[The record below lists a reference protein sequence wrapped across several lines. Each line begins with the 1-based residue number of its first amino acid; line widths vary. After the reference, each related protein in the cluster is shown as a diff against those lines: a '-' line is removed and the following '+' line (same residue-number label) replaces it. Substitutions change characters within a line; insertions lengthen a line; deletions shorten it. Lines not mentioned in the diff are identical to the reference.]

1 MKLAVPASSLILLI
15 GVSGSGKSTFA
26 ATHFG
31 PYETLSSDA
40 FRGLVA
46 NDENDQAATSDAFD
60 ALRYV
65 ASKRLEQN
73 RLTVI
78 DATNV
83 QPGARKTFVDLARSH
98 DMLPVAIV
106 LDVPLQLAITRNAG
120 RPARD
125 FGAGVVK
132 RQHDQL
138 RRSLR
143 GLARE
148 GFRRIHVLGSEQAI
162 AEAEIVREPLLTDR
176 RDEHGPFDAIGDVH
190 GCRSELE
197 ALLVRLGY
205 MIETDAAGRP
215 VDASHPEGRR
225 AIFLGDLVD
234 RGPDSPGVLRLVM
247 GMVRNGHA
255 LAVPGNHEEKLIRV
269 LSGKNANQSHGLAE
283 TLAQLAEE
291 TEEFRGEVLR
301 FCRDLVSHLVLDD
314 GKLVVAHAGL
324 IERYHGRA
332 SGRVRAFALYGDT
345 TGESDEYGLPV
356 RLPWADD
363 YRGGAVV
370 LYGHTPVPEV
380 AWINNT
386 ACLDTGAVFGGALS
400 AMRYPEREVVAVPA
414 ERVWYEPVRP
424 LAPATP
430 GTQEREPGVLKIDDV
445 IGKHIIETAT
455 HGRIGVREEHAA
467 GALEVMA
474 RWAIDPRYLLYLPP
488 TMSPPATSRRPGML
502 EHPDEAFSAYRA
514 EGVTDLVV
522 QEKHMG
528 SRAVV
533 LLARDPSRFD
543 APAGW
548 RGVVHTRTGRPFFDT
563 ELSER
568 FLLELSDAAQ
578 RAGLF
583 DELASSWLL
592 FDAELL
598 PWSLK
603 ADDLIRDLYASTGA
617 AATDALPRGVA
628 ALEAAVATGI
638 DAGSLLTRTRERS
651 ENAVAYRAAYQRY
664 AAPASG
670 LEGVQLAPFQLL
682 ASEGRNLAVE
692 PHAWHFERLD
702 RMVAADPVRVKRTE
716 RRFVDLADAGAVD
729 AAVAWW
735 EALTASGGE
744 GVVVKPAASLVRTEE
759 GLALPGIKVRGR
771 EYLRIIYGPDYTNP
785 ANLERLRDRG
795 VVHKRSMALREYALG
810 LEALDRVARG
820 EPLWRI
826 HQAVF
831 AVLAMESEP
840 VDPRL

>member
-1 MKLAVPASSLILLI
+1 
-15 GVSGSGKSTFA
+15 
-26 ATHFG
+26 
-31 PYETLSSDA
+31 
-40 FRGLVA
+40 
-46 NDENDQAATSDAFD
+46 
-60 ALRYV
+60 
-65 ASKRLEQN
+65 
-73 RLTVI
+73 
-78 DATNV
+78 
-83 QPGARKTFVDLARSH
+83 
-98 DMLPVAIV
+98 
-106 LDVPLQLAITRNAG
+106 
-120 RPARD
+120 
-125 FGAGVVK
+125 
-132 RQHDQL
+132 
-138 RRSLR
+138 
-143 GLARE
+143 
-148 GFRRIHVLGSEQAI
+148 
-162 AEAEIVREPLLTDR
+162 
-176 RDEHGPFDAIGDVH
+176 
-190 GCRSELE
+190 
-197 ALLVRLGY
+197 
-205 MIETDAAGRP
+205 
-215 VDASHPEGRR
+215 
-225 AIFLGDLVD
+225 
-234 RGPDSPGVLRLVM
+234 
-247 GMVRNGHA
+247 
-255 LAVPGNHEEKLIRV
+255 
-269 LSGKNANQSHGLAE
+269 
-283 TLAQLAEE
+283 
-291 TEEFRGEVLR
+291 
-301 FCRDLVSHLVLDD
+301 
-314 GKLVVAHAGL
+314 
-324 IERYHGRA
+324 
-332 SGRVRAFALYGDT
+332 
-345 TGESDEYGLPV
+345 
-356 RLPWADD
+356 
-363 YRGGAVV
+363 
-370 LYGHTPVPEV
+370 
-380 AWINNT
+380 
-386 ACLDTGAVFGGALS
+386 
-400 AMRYPEREVVAVPA
+400 
-414 ERVWYEPVRP
+414 
-424 LAPATP
+424 
-430 GTQEREPGVLKIDDV
+430 
-445 IGKHIIETAT
+445 
-455 HGRIGVREEHAA
+455 
-467 GALEVMA
+467 
-474 RWAIDPRYLLYLPP
+474 
-488 TMSPPATSRRPGML
+488 
-502 EHPDEAFSAYRA
+502 
-514 EGVTDLVV
+514 
-522 QEKHMG
+522 MG

-533 LLARDPSRFD
+533 LLARDPSRVD

-617 AATDALPRGVA
+617 AANDALPRAVA

-692 PHAWHFERLD
+692 PHAWHLERLD

-716 RRFVDLADAGAVD
+716 RLFVDLADAGAVD

-744 GVVVKPAASLVRTEE
+744 GVVVKPAASLVRTEK

-795 VVHKRSMALREYALG
+795 VAHKRSMALREYALG